1 MAVLGG
7 QLNGADH
14 RTQQLIT
21 VWGRAMLPIYV
32 TSTFIHLMIRTPR
45 GVLTWFPK
53 KIKKNIYIYII
64 QILCVCLSSIGGQTA
79 GPIMTKFG
87 THMRIDLGMVPTK
100 YWPHEWPGSVG
111 SLGPI
116 SESGLSR
123 QLLLRAVVWQMTS
136 QLIRRRNDVV
146 FAAFNQ
152 PVSVRPMNVQKINKT
167 NVYPPHPGGV
177 QRPGGGGWG
186 VNISKVREIS
196 RTAEKIDKKNSAEKI
211 TKTCNPHPTP
221 IRRGGVRGDNFKV
234 TKLQGLKSISGMQL
248 SWAKPGNPRE
258 GG

>member
-1 MAVLGG
+1 MTELGRRCPKSVILG
-7 QLNGADH
+7 DRIPSGCLNS
-14 RTQQLIT
+14 
-21 VWGRAMLPIYV
+21 V
-32 TSTFIHLMIRTPR
+32 IRFSQAQPYLNCGKTMQIR
-45 GVLTWFPK
+45 
-53 KIKKNIYIYII
+53 IYIYII
-64 QILCVCLSSIGGQTA
+64 QILSVCLSSIGGQTA

-116 SESGLSR
+116 SESGLSC

-167 NVYPPHPGGV
+167 NVYPPHPGGSSV
-177 QRPGGGGWG
+177 PGGGWG

-196 RTAEKIDKKNSAEKI
+196 RTAEKIDKKKFCRKN
-211 TKTCNPHPTP
+211 NQ
-221 IRRGGVRGDNFKV
+221 N
-234 TKLQGLKSISGMQL
+234 M
-248 SWAKPGNPRE
+248 
-258 GG
+258 

>member
-1 MAVLGG
+1 
-7 QLNGADH
+7 
-14 RTQQLIT
+14 
-21 VWGRAMLPIYV
+21 
-32 TSTFIHLMIRTPR
+32 
-45 GVLTWFPK
+45 
-53 KIKKNIYIYII
+53 
-64 QILCVCLSSIGGQTA
+64 
-79 GPIMTKFG
+79 MTKFG

-116 SESGLSR
+116 SESGLSC

-167 NVYPPHPGGV
+167 NFYPPHPGGPAS
-177 QRPGGGGWG
+177 RGG

-221 IRRGGVRGDNFKV
+221 SDGGGGVRGDNFKV
-234 TKLQGLKSISGMQL
+234 TQLQGLKSISGMQL
-248 SWAKPGNPRE
+248 S
-258 GG
+258 

>member
-1 MAVLGG
+1 M
-7 QLNGADH
+7 D
-14 RTQQLIT
+14 ID
-21 VWGRAMLPIYV
+21 IYLYLYNTNSV
-32 TSTFIHLMIRTPR
+32 C
-45 GVLTWFPK
+45 
-53 KIKKNIYIYII
+53 
-64 QILCVCLSSIGGQTA
+64 LCVCLSSIGGQTA

-87 THMRIDLGMVPTK
+87 KHMRIDLGMVPTK
-100 YWPHEWPGSVG
+100 NWPHEWPGSVG

-116 SESGLSR
+116 SESGLSC

-136 QLIRRRNDVV
+136 QWIRRRNDVV

-167 NVYPPHPGGV
+167 NVYPPHPGGPAS
-177 QRPGGGGWG
+177 RGGWG

-196 RTAEKIDKKNSAEKI
+196 LTNCRENRWKKNSADKI
-211 TKTCNPHPTP
+211 TKTCNPHLTP
-221 IRRGGVRGDNFKV
+221 SDGGGVRGENFKV

-258 GG
+258 RG